1 MAAKSEPTAAVGV
14 EELSA
19 LEASVLKALCLT
31 INTAGSE
38 LKYKILDTLSDGDF
52 YFPVHRSVFRTLSE
66 LHRRG
71 DYVIS
76 ANLDEE
82 LQKSG
87 EHVPANFVID
97 ELFGGT
103 LPGLSDLSDWVMRV
117 RERARSGLDPKEES
131 RMELAARDDASP
143 ELAKETQIA
152 SVSDVKKRLAEEH
165 KRQSTPEVAD
175 RKDEPPPPL
184 KSMDAASTSQV
195 FRTIAI
201 PPPTANETA
210 QDKSASAEPPAA
222 PAPPALPA
230 LKAAPTPPALKA
242 APAPP
247 ALKAA
252 PAPPASK
259 AAPAPPAP
267 KAAAAPPAPKAAAA
281 PPAPKAAAAD
291 TVLSSE
297 ADDWDSYMDGL
308 APSEGH
314 RFETG
319 FAQLDKGLGGV
330 KPGLMLLMD
339 DDSQRLANFMK
350 QVTDQF
356 ASASSLRCL
365 YFANELPK
373 AGLRLRTLARLAAV
387 PISDLERGRL
397 KKDSPEWQR
406 LDAEGRQAAD
416 WLKRVFVYE
425 VDGDL
430 DLALAGELV
439 EKLLADSGDDSCM
452 VVIDSIDKVMRG
464 GRSSQGVV
472 SQLKTLADTLDL
484 LILAATNDPTLLASR
499 DVDLAAI
506 FRGSEGVVELEVLK
520 AENDDSTSVT
530 FDYEPDYC
538 RFTER

>member
-117 RERARSGLDPKEES
+117 RERARSGLAPKEES

-222 PAPPALPA
+222 PAP
-230 LKAAPTPPALKA
+230 
-242 APAPP
+242 
-247 ALKAA
+247 
-252 PAPPASK
+252 
-259 AAPAPPAP
+259 
-267 KAAAAPPAPKAAAA
+267 
-281 PPAPKAAAAD
+281 KAAAAD
-291 TVLSSE
+291 AVLSSE

-308 APSEGH
+308 AASEGH

>member
-1 MAAKSEPTAAVGV
+1 MAAKSGPTAAVGV

-19 LEASVLKALCLT
+19 LEVSVLKALCLT

-38 LKYKILDTLSDGDF
+38 LKYKILDTLSDADF

-82 LQKSG
+82 LKKSG

-117 RERARSGLDPKEES
+117 RERARSGIAPKEES

-175 RKDEPPPPL
+175 RRDEPPPPL
-184 KSMDAASTSQV
+184 KSIDAASTSQV

-210 QDKSASAEPPAA
+210 QDKSALAEPPAQQVQQ
-222 PAPPALPA
+222 
-230 LKAAPTPPALKA
+230 
-242 APAPP
+242 
-247 ALKAA
+247 
-252 PAPPASK
+252 
-259 AAPAPPAP
+259 
-267 KAAAAPPAPKAAAA
+267 
-281 PPAPKAAAAD
+281 APKAAAAD
-291 TVLSSE
+291 AVLSSE

-308 APSEGH
+308 AASEGH

-373 AGLRLRTLARLAAV
+373 AGLRLRTLARSCRCSHLRSRAGSAQEGLPRMAAA
-387 PISDLERGRL
+387 RR
-397 KKDSPEWQR
+397 
-406 LDAEGRQAAD
+406 
-416 WLKRVFVYE
+416 
-425 VDGDL
+425 
-430 DLALAGELV
+430 
-439 EKLLADSGDDSCM
+439 
-452 VVIDSIDKVMRG
+452 
-464 GRSSQGVV
+464 
-472 SQLKTLADTLDL
+472 
-484 LILAATNDPTLLASR
+484 
-499 DVDLAAI
+499 
-506 FRGSEGVVELEVLK
+506 
-520 AENDDSTSVT
+520 
-530 FDYEPDYC
+530 
-538 RFTER
+538 

>member
-1 MAAKSEPTAAVGV
+1 MAAKPGPTAAFGI
-14 EELSA
+14 EELGA

-38 LKYKILDTLSDGDF
+38 LKYKILDTLSDADF
-52 YFPVHRSVFRTLSE
+52 YFPVHSSVFRTLSE

-82 LQKSG
+82 LQESG
-87 EHVPANFVID
+87 EHIPVNFVID

-117 RERARSGLDPKEES
+117 RERARSGVAPKEES
-131 RMELAARDDASP
+131 RMELAARDDAST

-152 SVSDVKKRLAEEH
+152 SVSDIKKRLAEEH
-165 KRQSTPEVAD
+165 KRQSTSDVTDQE
-175 RKDEPPPPL
+175 DETPPPL
-184 KSMDAASTSQV
+184 QSTDAASTSQV
-195 FRTIAI
+195 FKTIAI
-201 PPPTANETA
+201 PPTTANESETV
-210 QDKSASAEPPAA
+210 QEKSAPAEP
-222 PAPPALPA
+222 
-230 LKAAPTPPALKA
+230 
-242 APAPP
+242 
-247 ALKAA
+247 
-252 PAPPASK
+252 
-259 AAPAPPAP
+259 PAPPAP
-267 KAAAAPPAPKAAAA
+267 PARKAAAEA
-281 PPAPKAAAAD
+281 
-291 TVLSSE
+291 VLLSE

-308 APSEGH
+308 TASSGH

-319 FAQLDKGLGGV
+319 FKQLDKGLGGV

-339 DDSQRLANFMK
+339 EDSQRLANFMK

-373 AGLRLRTLARLAAV
+373 AALRLRTLARLAAV

-406 LDAEGRQAAD
+406 LDAEGRRAAD

-430 DLALAGELV
+430 DLTLAEELV

-452 VVIDSIDKVMRG
+452 VIIDSLEKVTRG
-464 GRSSQGVV
+464 GRTSQGVV

-484 LILAATNDPTLLASR
+484 LILAATTDPTLLASR
-499 DVDLAAI
+499 DVDFAAI
-506 FRGSEGVVELEVLK
+506 FRESEGVVELEVLK

>member
-1 MAAKSEPTAAVGV
+1 
-14 EELSA
+14 
-19 LEASVLKALCLT
+19 
-31 INTAGSE
+31 
-38 LKYKILDTLSDGDF
+38 
-52 YFPVHRSVFRTLSE
+52 
-66 LHRRG
+66 
-71 DYVIS
+71 
-76 ANLDEE
+76 
-82 LQKSG
+82 
-87 EHVPANFVID
+87 
-97 ELFGGT
+97 
-103 LPGLSDLSDWVMRV
+103 
-117 RERARSGLDPKEES
+117 
-131 RMELAARDDASP
+131 MELAARDDASP

-175 RKDEPPPPL
+175 RRDEPPPPL
-184 KSMDAASTSQV
+184 KSIDAARTSQV

-210 QDKSASAEPPAA
+210 QDKSALAEPPA
-222 PAPPALPA
+222 PPAQQAQQAQPA
-230 LKAAPTPPALKA
+230 QPAQQ
-242 APAPP
+242 
-247 ALKAA
+247 
-252 PAPPASK
+252 
-259 AAPAPPAP
+259 
-267 KAAAAPPAPKAAAA
+267 
-281 PPAPKAAAAD
+281 APKAAAAD
-291 TVLSSE
+291 AVLSSE

-308 APSEGH
+308 AASEGH